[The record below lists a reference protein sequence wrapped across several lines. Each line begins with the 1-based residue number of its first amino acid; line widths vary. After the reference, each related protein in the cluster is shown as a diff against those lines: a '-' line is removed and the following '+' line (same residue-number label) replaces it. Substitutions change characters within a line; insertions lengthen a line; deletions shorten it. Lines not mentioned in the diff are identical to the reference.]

1 MPLVETKDFNAL
13 IDNKE
18 FFVQPVK
25 CKQETYQRLIEKSR
39 NHDYATGNLLDFC
52 IIKIAKSSL
61 V

>member
-25 CKQETYQRLIEKSR
+25 CKQETYQKLIERSR
-39 NHDYATGNLLDFC
+39 NHDYATGNLLDFLYHQNC
-52 IIKIAKSSL
+52 
-61 V
+61 